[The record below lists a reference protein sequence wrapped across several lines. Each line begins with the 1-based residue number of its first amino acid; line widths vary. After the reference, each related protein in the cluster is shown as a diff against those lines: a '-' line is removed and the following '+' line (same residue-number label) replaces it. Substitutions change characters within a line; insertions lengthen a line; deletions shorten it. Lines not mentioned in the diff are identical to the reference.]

1 MCYQQ
6 RNQRLVMPQTLKLS
20 HSAAIPRE
28 VSFHKESVFFERELL
43 PSNGHKIK
51 LEIRAVDIVI

>member
-1 MCYQQ
+1 M
-6 RNQRLVMPQTLKLS
+6 LQTLKLS
-20 HSAAIPRE
+20 QSAAIPRE
-28 VSFHKESVFFERELL
+28 VSFHEESVFLESELL

>member
-1 MCYQQ
+1 MS
-6 RNQRLVMPQTLKLS
+6 QTLKFP

-28 VSFHKESVFFERELL
+28 VSFHKESVFVENELVS
-43 PSNGHKIK
+43 SNGHKMK